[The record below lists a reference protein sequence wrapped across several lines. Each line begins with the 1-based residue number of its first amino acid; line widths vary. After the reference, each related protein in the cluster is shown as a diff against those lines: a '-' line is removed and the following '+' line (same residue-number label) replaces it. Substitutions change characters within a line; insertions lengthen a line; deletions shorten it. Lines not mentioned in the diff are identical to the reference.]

1 MTEPT
6 QPVQETKTEENQLR
20 LAIPDVYIVAQSLDV
35 AIKRKTFNEE
45 EIQKVFPHWSRVM
58 RFCEDVKRKTEV
70 EQLYKKET
78 EGTEETKKVEEL
90 KEKVEEGN

>member
-1 MTEPT
+1 MTE
-6 QPVQETKTEENQLR
+6 QVKKEENQLK

-58 RFCEDVKRKTEV
+58 RFCEDIKRKTEV
-70 EQLYKKET
+70 EQLYKKES
-78 EGTEETKKVEEL
+78 EVTEEAT
-90 KEKVEEGN
+90 EKVETPMEKIEEEQ